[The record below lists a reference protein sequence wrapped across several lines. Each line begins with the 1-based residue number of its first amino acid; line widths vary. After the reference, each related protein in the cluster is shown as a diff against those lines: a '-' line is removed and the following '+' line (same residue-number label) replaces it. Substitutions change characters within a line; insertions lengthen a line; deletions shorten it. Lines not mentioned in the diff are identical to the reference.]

1 MNTVREVL
9 SVGLFCTF
17 AAYPK
22 YSVMPDKT
30 YKAKDNLPETVSEP
44 AETYRSI
51 NAGTSS
57 SDDDTWNPNVPF
69 CGTQE
74 EWWEHFHRIE
84 EGEFYTLEEADEE
97 FEAWKKEFLASRL

>member
-1 MNTVREVL
+1 
-9 SVGLFCTF
+9 
-17 AAYPK
+17 
-22 YSVMPDKT
+22 MPDKT
-30 YKAKDNLPETVSEP
+30 YKTKDNPPETVSEP

-57 SDDDTWNPNVPF
+57 SDDGTWNPNVPF

-84 EGEFYTLEEADEE
+84 EGSFCPVSEVHQRISQWLD
-97 FEAWKKEFLASRL
+97 K